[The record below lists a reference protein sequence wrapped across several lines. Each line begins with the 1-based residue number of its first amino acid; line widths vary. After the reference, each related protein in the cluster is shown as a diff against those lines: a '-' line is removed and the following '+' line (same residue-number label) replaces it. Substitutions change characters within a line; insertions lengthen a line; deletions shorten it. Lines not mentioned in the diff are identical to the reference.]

1 MLRALAGLPMTWV
14 RVRLGICLASLDN
27 AELLRFALRQR
38 RWGLL
43 GSMASFPLYL
53 VGGTA
58 WGLGAEFLYLALWV
72 PGALLSTAALMI
84 GLYSRALIGSAMHDR
99 GTMPNATQGQVLV
112 LLPARQGGW
121 ALLLKDGRGKHVW
134 FTGRAA
140 DLERVRAALERRR
153 EGMALE
159 VHLTLT
165 YYPRTKVIERVDGMS
180 VAEHA
185 KERVRAGRLAL
196 APTPAG

>member
-1 MLRALAGLPMTWV
+1 MLRALTGLPMTWV

-53 VGGTA
+53 IGGTA
-58 WGLGAEFLYLALWV
+58 WGLGAEYLYLALWV

-84 GLYSRALIGSAMHDR
+84 GLYSRTMISSAMYDR
-99 GTMPNATQGQVLV
+99 TSMPSATQGQVRM
-112 LLPARQGGW
+112 LLPAKEGGW
-121 ALLLKDGRGKHVW
+121 ALLLKDGDGKHVW
-134 FTGRAA
+134 FTGRAD
-140 DLERVRAALERRR
+140 DLDRVREALGRRR
-153 EGMALE
+153 EGMTLE
-159 VHLTLT
+159 VRITIT
-165 YYPRTKVIERVDGMS
+165 YFPRTKVIERVDGMS

-185 KERVRAGRLAL
+185 KERVLAGNL
-196 APTPAG
+196 APVPSPG

>member
-1 MLRALAGLPMTWV
+1 MLRALFGLPMTWV

-53 VGGTA
+53 IGGTA
-58 WGLGAEFLYLALWV
+58 WGLGAEYLYLALWV

-84 GLYSRALIGSAMHDR
+84 GLYSRAMISSAMYDR
-99 GTMPNATQGQVLV
+99 NTMPNATQGLV
-112 LLPARQGGW
+112 RMLLPAREGGW
-121 ALLLKDGRGKHVW
+121 ALLLQDGDGKHVW
-134 FTGRAA
+134 FTGRPA
-140 DLERVRAALERRR
+140 DLDRIRGALERRR
-153 EGMALE
+153 SGMTLE
-159 VHLTLT
+159 VRLTIT
-165 YYPRTKVIERVDGMS
+165 YYPRTKVIERVDGMT

-185 KERVRAGRLAL
+185 KERVVAGRLAP
-196 APTPAG
+196 APSAG

>member
-1 MLRALAGLPMTWV
+1 MLRALLGLPMTWV

-58 WGLGAEFLYLALWV
+58 WGLGAEYLYLALWV

-84 GLYSRALIGSAMHDR
+84 GLYSRTMISSAMYDR
-99 GTMPNATQGQVLV
+99 TAMPSATQGQVRM
-112 LLPARQGGW
+112 LLPAREGGW
-121 ALLLKDGRGKHVW
+121 ALLLKDGGGKHLW

-140 DLERVRAALERRR
+140 DLERVRDALERRR
-153 EGMALE
+153 EGMTLE
-159 VHLTLT
+159 VRLTIT
-165 YYPRTKVIERVDGMS
+165 YYPRTRVIERVDGMT

-185 KERVRAGRLAL
+185 RERVLAGRLA
-196 APTPAG
+196 PVPSAG

>member
-1 MLRALAGLPMTWV
+1 MLRALLDLPMTWV

-53 VGGTA
+53 IGGTA
-58 WGLGAEFLYLALWV
+58 WGLGAEYLYLALWV

-84 GLYSRALIGSAMHDR
+84 GLYSRTMISSAMYDR
-99 GTMPNATQGQVLV
+99 TTMPSATQGQVRL
-112 LLPARQGGW
+112 LLPASEGGW
-121 ALLLKDGRGKHVW
+121 ALLLEDGDGKHLW
-134 FTGRAA
+134 FTGRAE
-140 DLERVRAALERRR
+140 DLDRVRGALERHR
-153 EGMALE
+153 EGMTLE
-159 VHLTLT
+159 VRITIT
-165 YYPRTKVIERVDGMS
+165 YFARTRVIERVDGMS

-185 KERVRAGRLAL
+185 KERAL
-196 APTPAG
+196 ARGLAPVPSAG

>member
-1 MLRALAGLPMTWV
+1 MLRALSGLPMTWV

-53 VGGTA
+53 IGGTA
-58 WGLGAEFLYLALWV
+58 WGLGAEYLYLALWV

-84 GLYSRALIGSAMHDR
+84 GLYSRAMISSAMYDR
-99 GTMPNATQGQVLV
+99 NTMPNATQGQVRT
-112 LLPARQGGW
+112 LLPAREGGW
-121 ALLLKDGRGKHVW
+121 ALLLKDGDGKHVW

-140 DLERVRAALERRR
+140 DLDRVRGALERRR
-153 EGMALE
+153 SGMTLD
-159 VHLTLT
+159 VRLTLT
-165 YYPRTKVIERVDGMS
+165 YFPRTKVIERVDGMT

-185 KERVRAGRLAL
+185 KERVIVGNL
-196 APTPAG
+196 APVPTAG

>member
-1 MLRALAGLPMTWV
+1 MLRALLGLPMTWV

-53 VGGTA
+53 IGGTA
-58 WGLGAEFLYLALWV
+58 WGLGAEYLYLGLWV

-84 GLYSRALIGSAMHDR
+84 GLYSRTMISSAMSDR
-99 GTMPNATQGQVLV
+99 IAMPNATQGLV
-112 LLPARQGGW
+112 RMLLPAQEGGW
-121 ALLLKDGRGKHVW
+121 ALLLEDAAGKNMW
-134 FTGRAA
+134 FTGRAS
-140 DLERVRAALERRR
+140 DLYRVRDALERRR
-153 EGMALE
+153 EGMTLE
-159 VHLTLT
+159 VRLTIT
-165 YYPRTKVIERVDGMS
+165 YFPRTKVIERVDGMS

-185 KERVRAGRLAL
+185 KERVLAGRLA
-196 APTPAG
+196 PVPSPG